1 MAKPIAS
8 YRRIDHLKA
17 IAFDCGFTNEDAKQF
32 GKLSKTA
39 TWEALLHTYGIPSQV
54 VDTVDRSVDP
64 MAQSLDTSDWT
75 NDGSFPVCN
84 FTPQNS
90 TNFLEWVD
98 FGQLIALFLAS
109 VGVFVLAMS
118 LWRQINPLNLFPPV
132 RVNIQIGTKL

>member
-17 IAFDCGFTNEDAKQF
+17 RAFDCGFTNSDAKQF

-54 VDTVDRSVDP
+54 VDIIDTVDIQT
-64 MAQSLDTSDWT
+64 QSLDTSGWT
-75 NDGSFPVCN
+75 NDGSSPVCS
-84 FTPQNS
+84 FTPKNS
-90 TNFLEWVD
+90 TSFLDWVD
-98 FGQLIALFLAS
+98 FSQLIAVALAS
-109 VGVFVLAMS
+109 AGVFVLAMS

-132 RVNIQIGTKL
+132 RVNIQIGASK

>member
-39 TWEALLHTYGIPSQV
+39 TWEALLHTYGIPSQL
-54 VDTVDRSVDP
+54 VDTVDIQS
-64 MAQSLDTSDWT
+64 QSLDTSGWT
-75 NDGSFPVCN
+75 NDGSSPVYS
-84 FTPQNS
+84 FTPKNS
-90 TNFLEWVD
+90 TSFLDWVD
-98 FGQLIALFLAS
+98 FGQLIALALAS
-109 VGVFVLAMS
+109 AGVFVLAMS

-132 RVNIQIGTKL
+132 RVNIQIGASK